1 MGEKGAEQLKK
12 IFAFVSFIFIG
23 FTLLVNTDP
32 TSGDIFTKTTRTI
45 PEPIALLLFGSVLIG
60 LANVGRKKVFKKEND
75 MERLSNQPAA
85 DSLNPKWAIFYALCT
100 HSHALN
106 TNQNPAQHLGKY

>member
-12 IFAFVSFIFIG
+12 IFAFVSFIFIV

-32 TSGDIFTKTTRTI
+32 ITGDIFTQITRII

-60 LANVGRKKVFKKEND
+60 LANVGRKKVFKKEKG

-85 DSLNPKWAIFYALCT
+85 DSLTPN
-100 HSHALN
+100 
-106 TNQNPAQHLGKY
+106 

>member
-1 MGEKGAEQLKK
+1 MGEKGVEQLKK
-12 IFAFVSFIFIG
+12 IFAFISFIFIG

-60 LANVGRKKVFKKEND
+60 LAKVGRKKVLKKETD
-75 MERLSNQPAA
+75 M
-85 DSLNPKWAIFYALCT
+85 K
-100 HSHALN
+100 
-106 TNQNPAQHLGKY
+106 HLGMQPTAHSLK